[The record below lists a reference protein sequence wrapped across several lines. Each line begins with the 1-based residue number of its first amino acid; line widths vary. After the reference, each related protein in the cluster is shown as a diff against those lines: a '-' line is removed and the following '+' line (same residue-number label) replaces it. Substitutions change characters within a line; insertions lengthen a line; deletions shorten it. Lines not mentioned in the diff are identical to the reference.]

1 MENKCKKV
9 AYFEDWNVSHT
20 TTGKDQ
26 HKSGMSFLVEGHSSK
41 FRPRTNQLTC
51 LNCVWNQSTTTIHL
65 FICQEIH
72 IVFAQYMPWFQQH
85 HTAKKAL
92 LSRALLSRALLSRP
106 YYWPQRPH
114 AQVGPRK
121 IQLWNFTFSRLF
133 WASFLPLFRPQK
145 SFKLI
150 VGLDISAD

>member
-72 IVFAQYMPWFQQH
+72 IVFAQYMSWFQQH

-106 YYWPQRPH
+106 YYWPQRPP
-114 AQVGPRK
+114 PRK
-121 IQLWNFTFSRLF
+121 LARGKFNYEILPFLG
-133 WASFLPLFRPQK
+133 SFGPLFYPFLGHK
-145 SFKLI
+145 KALS
-150 VGLDISAD
+150 